1 MFISLV
7 VNPVMYICMHVCMY
21 SINENEQLTW
31 IGFGVTFSS
40 VASWVNGFRNN
51 LANM

>member
-1 MFISLV
+1 
-7 VNPVMYICMHVCMY
+7 MYACMLY

-51 LANM
+51 LVNVRTKL